1 MEGKSLSS
9 LLWTRKRLMVR
20 EFPARVKIITD
31 KVIAML
37 SRVLQSPILRNGK
50 VLFWL
55 CHSLAM
61 FP

>member
-1 MEGKSLSS
+1 
-9 LLWTRKRLMVR
+9 MVR